1 MKVTS
6 NKFISAS
13 GMGTAGLVFT
23 GLSLVVGGF
32 LWMIGAP
39 VIGGVFAAA
48 GVLLGTM
55 RWMFEI
61 DRQEM
66 KLTQRYGLF
75 RPFLPTA
82 SKFIS
87 GATGILLVKQPW
99 RGHGA
104 RQSSSDSESYYID
117 LEHPAGNIR
126 VEHFSERKEGRDT
139 AVRLGE
145 WLNLPVQS
153 VEYQIDR
160 HFNLMIKSIFRRTN
174 RYGKPVGRSDPLRH

>member
-6 NKFISAS
+6 SKFISAS
-13 GMGTAGLVFT
+13 GMGAAGLVFT
-23 GLSLVVGGF
+23 GVALLVGGF
-32 LWMIGAP
+32 LWMVGAP
-39 VIGGVFAAA
+39 VIGGIFAAA
-48 GVLLGTM
+48 GVLLGTL

-75 RPFLPTA
+75 RAFLPTA
-82 SKFIS
+82 SKSIS

-99 RGHGA
+99 RGNGA
-104 RQSSSDSESYYID
+104 RHRSDSKSYYVD

-126 VEHFSERKEGRDT
+126 VEHFSEEREGRDT

-174 RYGKPVGRSDPLRH
+174 RYGKPVGRSRPCR